1 MTNVSARHLSAAL
14 IYQLSWRMKS
24 LGIYLVFYLIFAIGI
39 PLTVAMVVTGGTT
52 DGYVDVMTP
61 AIIFS
66 GIVAMIGS
74 KSDFRFLLFNGL
86 TRTMMFLC
94 SVIALVVAS
103 AATTAVVVASRL
115 LLSVGSL
122 PIRSGALVAD
132 QYAAGSVPTASAAS
146 ALHGTGVAVMT
157 LVVFLLVMVVSSVGM
172 FMGVLMARL
181 GRRGRLTFGALV
193 FLVPTLVGFLLS
205 RVDTRSLLRWLRDFG
220 EAFLGIRSDGSLDFR
235 PLSMTLLAVAF
246 LFMAL
251 AWLVGRRRGVDRVVQ
266 K

>member
-14 IYQLSWRMKS
+14 IYQLSWRMKF
-24 LGIYLVFYLIFAIGI
+24 LGIYLVFYLIFSIGI
-39 PLTVAMVVTGGTT
+39 PLTIAVVGTGGTT

-66 GIVAMIGS
+66 GTVAMIGS
-74 KSDFRFLLFNGL
+74 KLDFRFLLFNGL

-94 SVIALVVAS
+94 SVIVLVVAS

-122 PIRSGALVAD
+122 PIRSGSLVAD

-157 LVVFLLVMVVSSVGM
+157 LVVFLLVMVVSS
-172 FMGVLMARL
+172 FMGVLMTRL

-220 EAFLGIRSDGSLDFR
+220 EAFLGIRSDGALDFR